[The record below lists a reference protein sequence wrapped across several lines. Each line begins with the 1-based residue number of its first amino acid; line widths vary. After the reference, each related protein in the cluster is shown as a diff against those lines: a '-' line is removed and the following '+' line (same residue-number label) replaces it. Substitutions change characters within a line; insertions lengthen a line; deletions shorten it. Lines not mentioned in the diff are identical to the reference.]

1 MAFGEK
7 CLTLGARKPIAMK
20 TKTMKTIQLWM
31 LVLVL
36 IISSSTVLTSCSKD
50 DTLVP
55 PSPPQPVILKGE
67 AAVAWTRDHLD
78 SLVNVYMASCGN
90 LLDPDMTRDLLSC
103 IGYTRLNV
111 FDYREA
117 GWLIDSVV
125 LVRLMDR
132 ATERNNKTILFTMG
146 MYGCGKT
153 TSINNNPKLKKLVE
167 EAGVVSEGAYNN
179 VKYFDGVVEDMDKK
193 GFVSSLIY
201 VYNDAETGYT
211 NCMERLISSNRA
223 VTCEAYISVFPQFQ
237 GRVEYIEEHH
247 PDMPFYCIDNNHNNG
262 GKLVTNEEAKQ
273 WDYTMTEDLQQ
284 KIYAIKQSYID
295 SGKLNAEQ
303 IAALQ

>member
-1 MAFGEK
+1 MLA
-7 CLTLGARKPIAMK
+7 
-20 TKTMKTIQLWM
+20 
-31 LVLVL
+31 LVLT
-36 IISSSTVLTSCSKD
+36 ISNSTALTSCSKD
-50 DTLVP
+50 DNDVSKPEQPLVLTG
-55 PSPPQPVILKGE
+55 Q
-67 AAVAWTRDHLD
+67 AAVEWTKAHID

-111 FDYREA
+111 LDYKNA
-117 GWLIDSVV
+117 SWLIDSVV
-125 LVRLMDR
+125 FIRLMDR
-132 ATERNNKTILFTMG
+132 AEAANNKTILFTMG

-153 TSINNNPKLKKLVE
+153 VSLNNNPELKKMADEV
-167 EAGVVSEGAYNN
+167 GVVSDGAYNS
-179 VKYFDGVVEDMDKK
+179 VAKFDKMVAQSVDR
-193 GFVSSLIY
+193 GFQPHLIY

-211 NCMERLISSNRA
+211 NCMDRLISANRA

-237 GRVEYIEEHH
+237 GRVEYLEEHH
-247 PDMPFYCIDNNHNNG
+247 PNMPLYCIDNNHNNG
-262 GKLVTNEEAKQ
+262 GKRVSNEEAKQ

-295 SGKLNAEQ
+295 TGKLTPEQ

>member
-1 MAFGEK
+1 
-7 CLTLGARKPIAMK
+7 MK
-20 TKTMKTIQLWM
+20 AIKLCMLA
-31 LVLVL
+31 LVLA
-36 IISSSTVLTSCSKD
+36 ISSSTALTSCSKD
-50 DTLVP
+50 DNNVPRPEQPLV
-55 PSPPQPVILKGE
+55 LTGE
-67 AAVAWTRDHLD
+67 AAVEWTKAHID

-132 ATERNNKTILFTMG
+132 AVERNNKTILFTMG

-153 TSINNNPKLKKLVE
+153 TSINNNPELKKLVE

-179 VKYFDGVVEDMDKK
+179 VKYFDETVEKIKK
-193 GFVSSLIY
+193 RGFAPHLIY

-223 VTCEAYISVFPQFQ
+223 VTCEAYLSVFPQFQ

-262 GKLVTNEEAKQ
+262 GKRVSNEEAKQ